1 MESGWLLTQAAAGFG
16 RNGRLAARARPAGGR
31 GMEWRL
37 AAARRAGG
45 CGMEWR
51 LAAARRAGGRGMERG
66 GCPRREMA
74 GGRGRNRR
82 LAATARHAGGS
93 AGGSRLEDGWLWT

>member
-16 RNGRLAARARPAGGR
+16 RSGRLAARARPAGGR

-45 CGMEWR
+45 
-51 LAAARRAGGRGMERG
+51 RGMERG
-66 GCPRREMA
+66 GCPRREME